1 MNIFQVNT
9 KLVTAAH
16 SQAVNLVQSEPK
28 LTVQIAKASFVI
40 IPSSEEIYGAI
51 SSLLKY
57 CPSSTGCFVIAED
70 FKFTHTIRIDSVHS
84 TDLITG
90 VVNFGTILVNWE
102 L

>member
-1 MNIFQVNT
+1 MDVFQVNT

-40 IPSSEEIYGAI
+40 IPNSEEIYRAI

-57 CPSSTGCFVIAED
+57 CPSSTGCFVITED
-70 FKFTHTIRIDSVHS
+70 FKLTQTIRIDFVHT
-84 TDLITG
+84 TDLITSL
-90 VVNFGTILVNWE
+90 VNFGTILVHWE